1 MASLVDWFKHGIA
14 YLRPQ
19 PSMNS
24 FLLLAALLV
33 VSLGIN
39 LLLVRRVASL
49 KNHVATIRSESRLN
63 AGNKVPMITAKDP
76 QGRSVV
82 FDYRV
87 NKLPTVVFVIT
98 PTCKWCTQNIMN
110 MRTLVA
116 KAGDRFQFVG
126 FSLSSNKLHEYVT
139 QNKLDFPMYTELPLI
154 PTSEYKLGGTPQTI
168 VVSPSGEV
176 LKVWSGAFAEEM
188 QKEVEEYF
196 GVSLPGLMDPEKAD

>member
-1 MASLVDWFKHGIA
+1 MASLVDWFKHRIR

-24 FLLLAALLV
+24 FLLLAVLLV
-33 VSLGIN
+33 ASLGIN

-63 AGNKVPMITAKDP
+63 AGNKVPMIMAKDP

-126 FSLSSNKLHEYVT
+126 FSLTSNKLYEYVT
-139 QNKLDFPMYTELPLI
+139 KNKLDFPMYTDLPLI

-176 LKVWSGAFAEEM
+176 LKVWTGAFAEEI

-196 GVSLPGLMDPEKAD
+196 GVSLPGLMDPE

>member
-1 MASLVDWFKHGIA
+1 MASLVDWFKHRIP

-24 FLLLAALLV
+24 FLLLAVLLV
-33 VSLGIN
+33 ASLGIN
-39 LLLVRRVASL
+39 LLLVRKVASL
-49 KNHVATIRSESRLN
+49 KNRVATIRSESRLN
-63 AGNKVPMITAKDP
+63 AGNKVPMIMAKDP

-126 FSLSSNKLHEYVT
+126 FSLSSNKLYEYVT
-139 QNKLDFPMYTELPLI
+139 QNKLDFPMYTDLPLI

-176 LKVWSGAFAEEM
+176 LRVWTGAFAEEM